1 MPRTLRGLRYRPDPD
16 GPKGWLIKA
25 VQDDLHYVPM
35 ESAIRFYRSLTDP
48 DAQDRRRR
56 GPGHVITRDWAFL
69 GCNDRFYLL
78 SRLCR
83 RRDMEHP
90 WLYDRCREVEAE
102 PDNHL
107 DLWAR
112 YHYKSTIITFGGNI
126 QDIVCDPEI
135 KIAIFSATKQIAWEF
150 LGQIKEEFETNDI
163 LKAVYPDVLW
173 RDPRK
178 KDPVEGRP
186 PKWGIARGI
195 VVKRKSNPKEATV
208 EAHGLIDGQ
217 PTSRHYD
224 KHAYDDMVTQDNL
237 SPSR

>member
-1 MPRTLRGLRYRPDPD
+1 LP
-16 GPKGWLIKA
+16 A
-25 VQDDLHYVPM
+25 
-35 ESAIRFYRSLTDP
+35 FYRSLTDP
-48 DAQDRRRR
+48 DAQARRASR
-56 GPGHVITRDWAFL
+56 GPGHTITRRDWAFL

-90 WLYDRCREVEAE
+90 WLYDRCREVEAD

-112 YHYKSTIITFGGNI
+112 YHYKSTIITFGGNV

-150 LGQIKEEFETNDI
+150 LAQIKEEFETNEI

-173 RDPRK
+173 RNPRK
-178 KDPVEGRP
+178 KDPFEGGRRN
-186 PKWGIARGI
+186 GASRAASSSSASRTR
-195 VVKRKSNPKEATV
+195 KR
-208 EAHGLIDGQ
+208 
-217 PTSRHYD
+217 R
-224 KHAYDDMVTQDNL
+224 
-237 SPSR
+237 PSRPTA